1 MGTSRTVGG
10 QGRAK
15 GSTTGEDVGMA
26 KVCPG
31 DLTGGRQELGRG
43 GREGVSGHRL
53 SFSLPSS
60 PPQMLGGGLDDL
72 RLPVFLKLIIKK
84 KRKLKKRSNM
94 KSSC

>member
-1 MGTSRTVGG
+1 MVKEGP
-10 QGRAK
+10 RAAPRVK
-15 GSTTGEDVGMA
+15 MLAWPRCALETLRGKAGAGA
-26 KVCPG
+26 
-31 DLTGGRQELGRG
+31 G

-84 KRKLKKRSNM
+84 KRKLKK
-94 KSSC
+94 KK

>member
-15 GSTTGEDVGMA
+15 GSTTDVDVGMA

-31 DLTGGRQELGRG
+31 DLTGGRQELGRW
-43 GREGVSGHRL
+43 GREGASGHRL

-60 PPQMLGGGLDDL
+60 PPQMLEGGLENL
-72 RLPVFLKLIIKK
+72 SLPVLLKLIVKKKKIKK
-84 KRKLKKRSNM
+84 KK
-94 KSSC
+94 